1 MRKIEVSSAASAL
14 ASVLNSKRKTKK
26 KERKK
31 EIYYKN
37 RPQNRLNLNQ
47 CYVLVGWAGGS
58 VIIMQRSYWRARFAL
73 CFRLAIFS
81 ARLNTRQKKEGKN
94 GAFSEGKRTFNKLVG
109 RQVKA
114 IDRREHRMTHK
125 SCFLHS
131 PYFCLL
137 FCFHINLK
145 RKVIWRLKV
154 QWESENELCP
164 IIWQVW
170 KSWNCTQIKSRIIAF
185 LSDTNTKADLTRRH
199 TSWLIIYLHTVF
211 S

>member
-37 RPQNRLNLNQ
+37 RPQKRLNLNQ

-81 ARLNTRQKKEGKN
+81 ARLNTQQKKEGKN
-94 GAFSEGKRTFNKLVG
+94 GGSVGKLRRLIVEIIEWLTKLAFCIHRIFVCFFVFILTSNGK
-109 RQVKA
+109 
-114 IDRREHRMTHK
+114 
-125 SCFLHS
+125 
-131 PYFCLL
+131 L
-137 FCFHINLK
+137 FG
-145 RKVIWRLKV
+145 
-154 QWESENELCP
+154 
-164 IIWQVW
+164 
-170 KSWNCTQIKSRIIAF
+170 
-185 LSDTNTKADLTRRH
+185 D
-199 TSWLIIYLHTVF
+199 
-211 S
+211 

>member
-1 MRKIEVSSAASAL
+1 MSGG
-14 ASVLNSKRKTKK
+14 KRDNNA
-26 KERKK
+26 KELLTC
-31 EIYYKN
+31 EI
-37 RPQNRLNLNQ
+37 RPLFSPGNFL
-47 CYVLVGWAGGS
+47 
-58 VIIMQRSYWRARFAL
+58 RSPEY
-73 CFRLAIFS
+73 
-81 ARLNTRQKKEGKN
+81 TTKKEGKN

-114 IDRREHRMTHK
+114 IDRLIEHRKTHK
-125 SCFLHS
+125 ACFLHS

-154 QWESENELCP
+154 QWESENELCR

-170 KSWNCTQIKSRIIAF
+170 KFWNCTQIKSRIIAF

-199 TSWLIIYLHTVF
+199 TSWLIIYLHKVF

>member
-1 MRKIEVSSAASAL
+1 MLRSRRMSGG
-14 ASVLNSKRKTKK
+14 KRDNNAKELLTCEIRPLFSPRNFLRSPEYTTKK
-26 KERKK
+26 RRKK
-31 EIYYKN
+31 
-37 RPQNRLNLNQ
+37 RR
-47 CYVLVGWAGGS
+47 
-58 VIIMQRSYWRARFAL
+58 
-73 CFRLAIFS
+73 
-81 ARLNTRQKKEGKN
+81 
-94 GAFSEGKRTFNKLVG
+94 VG

-125 SCFLHS
+125 ACFLHS

-199 TSWLIIYLHTVF
+199 TSWSIIYLHTVF

>member
-1 MRKIEVSSAASAL
+1 M
-14 ASVLNSKRKTKK
+14 
-26 KERKK
+26 
-31 EIYYKN
+31 
-37 RPQNRLNLNQ
+37 
-47 CYVLVGWAGGS
+47 
-58 VIIMQRSYWRARFAL
+58 IIMHRGYRRARFAL

-114 IDRREHRMTHK
+114 IDRLIEHRKTHK
-125 SCFLHS
+125 ACFLHS

-154 QWESENELCP
+154 Q
-164 IIWQVW
+164 
-170 KSWNCTQIKSRIIAF
+170 
-185 LSDTNTKADLTRRH
+185 
-199 TSWLIIYLHTVF
+199 
-211 S
+211 